1 MEHQQQYHWCW
12 PTDSQVN
19 GVGWFLPFPCAK
31 VIRKMQIWDYL
42 LKKGRS
48 WEKNDKGMATACQER
63 KNLSRVSSQGTP
75 HSSGRGSPFTVC
87 TQSLEFSILNIC
99 HLLVKEMGWSKSLR
113 TQLLK
118 QLKGHKTRKR
128 VIWSRQIWGHLGEAW
143 VRCLKDVRPGSVPK
157 G

>member
-1 MEHQQQYHWCW
+1 
-12 PTDSQVN
+12 
-19 GVGWFLPFPCAK
+19 
-31 VIRKMQIWDYL
+31 MQIWDYL

-157 G
+157 RVSFPWFKSARNLENLSTRSICSDTRPHTCRVWS